1 MYKNILGLVILVST
15 PFLPSLSFAQELP
28 NSSLLVNTQCKIS
41 HGHSI
46 DDVIAVARAIPSLK
60 EALIEF
66 FTEPQFQVQILVM
79 IGFLDQSIG
88 TT

>member
-41 HGHSI
+41 HGHSV
-46 DDVIAVARAIPSLK
+46 DDVSVGLSYYSL
-60 EALIEF
+60 AQ
-66 FTEPQFQVQILVM
+66 TYLV
-79 IGFLDQSIG
+79 S
-88 TT
+88 